1 MSVERGTCRDI
12 LKNEFF
18 QFFKK
23 RFFSKKFEHT
33 VVTGFKNDAT
43 GENFVEYSQ
52 GVVQKWRFLV

>member
-1 MSVERGTCRDI
+1 MSVERETCRDI

-18 QFFKK
+18 HFFMK

-33 VVTGFKNDAT
+33 VETGLKNDTT

-52 GVVQKWRFLV
+52 GVVQKWRFFA